1 MCPYNNDYIILPK
14 TNFGTFGASKAP
26 CKPQVYMTLKHETLS
41 TQTPRGQELLGHIK
55 KYWQIKII
63 AHEKGLNFMRN
74 PKLAHILAWISS
86 LRNIALRIRHIMECG
101 LLKLS

>member
-55 KYWQIKII
+55 K
-63 AHEKGLNFMRN
+63 
-74 PKLAHILAWISS
+74 
-86 LRNIALRIRHIMECG
+86 
-101 LLKLS
+101 